1 MAAQEGFPTPIRVI
15 TDLGEAEL
23 ERDSILTVGIF
34 DGVHLGHRYLIE
46 GMVKRAREKSL
57 LAGAVTFDPHPHE
70 ILFPHEPI
78 VYLNTLEERISLL
91 GALGLDFL
99 VVISFTPQ
107 VACTTAEAFIRSLHD
122 HLRLREIRVGQGFVF
137 GYRREGD
144 VSQLKVL
151 GSRLGFQV
159 HLVEPLRV
167 RGAPVSS
174 SKIRALISEGRIEEA
189 AEFLGR
195 YPTVMGRVIVGAGRG
210 KGLGFPTANLEVP
223 EKRVI
228 PADGVYAV
236 RVQWGVENHPAVANV
251 GIRPTFGEEKRL
263 VEVHILDFEGDL
275 YGEELRLE
283 FIERLRPERR
293 FPSVEELVSQMH
305 LDVSQAR
312 KILGQGRN
320 PMAGV
325 RRYEEVEHTADAAIR
340 AYGRDLPELFAN
352 AAYGMFDLLAD
363 VEKLRPTMERKVS
376 LEAPDLETLLVDWLS
391 ELLYLREAH
400 GEVYREFEISALS
413 PKELRAVIRGGKRF
427 VPRMDIKAVTYHDLK
442 IEKRE
447 EGYVATIVFDV

>member
-1 MAAQEGFPTPIRVI
+1 MAAQEGFPTSMRVI
-15 TDLGEAEL
+15 TDLGKAEL
-23 ERDSILTVGIF
+23 ERDSLFTVGIF

-46 GMVKRAREKSL
+46 GMVKRAREKAL

-78 VYLNTLEERISLL
+78 LYLNTLEERVWLL
-91 GALGLDFL
+91 GVLGLDFL
-99 VVISFTPQ
+99 VVIPFTPQ
-107 VACTTAEAFIRSLHD
+107 VACTTAEAFIRSLHG
-122 HLRLREIRVGQGFVF
+122 HLRPREIWVGQGFVF

-151 GSRLGFQV
+151 GSRLGFEV

-167 RGAPVSS
+167 RGEPVSS

-195 YPTVMGRVIVGAGRG
+195 YLTVTGWVTVGAGRG
-210 KGLGFPTANLEVP
+210 KELGFPTANLEVA

-236 RVQWGVENHPAVANV
+236 RIQWGAENHPAVANV
-251 GIRPTFGEEKRL
+251 GTRPTFGEGKRL
-263 VEVHILDFEGDL
+263 VEAHILDFEGDL

-293 FPSVEELVSQMH
+293 FASVEELVSQMH

-312 KILGQGRN
+312 KIL
-320 PMAGV
+320 MAGPEA

-340 AYGRDLPELFAN
+340 AFGRDLPELFAN

-363 VEKLRPTMERKVS
+363 TEKLHPTMEREVS
-376 LEAPDLETLLVDWLS
+376 LEASDLEALLVDWLG

-400 GEVYREFEISALS
+400 GEVYKEFEISTLS
-413 PKELRAVIRGGKRF
+413 PTELRAVAKGGKRF

-442 IEKRE
+442 IEKTK
-447 EGYVATIVFDV
+447 EGYVVTIVFDV

>member
-1 MAAQEGFPTPIRVI
+1 MIVI
-15 TDLGEAEL
+15 TDLGQAEL

-46 GMVKRAREKSL
+46 GMVERAREKAL

-78 VYLNTLEERISLL
+78 SYLNTLEERIRLL

-99 VVISFTPQ
+99 VVIPFTPQ
-107 VACTTAEAFIRSLHD
+107 VACTTAEAFIRALHD
-122 HLRLREIRVGQGFVF
+122 HLRPREIWVGQGFVF

-144 VSQLKVL
+144 VSQLRIW
-151 GSRLGFQV
+151 GSQLGFQV

-167 RGAPVSS
+167 RGEPVSS
-174 SKIRALISEGRIEEA
+174 SKIRALISQGRVEEA

-195 YPTVMGRVIVGAGRG
+195 YPTVRGRVVVGAGRG
-210 KGLGFPTANLEVP
+210 KELGFPTANLEAP

-236 RVQWGVENHPAVANV
+236 RVQWGAENRPAVANV
-251 GIRPTFGEEKRL
+251 GTRPTFGEGKRL
-263 VEVHILDFEGDL
+263 VEAHILDFEGDL

-293 FPSVEELVSQMH
+293 FASVEELVSQMH
-305 LDVSQAR
+305 LDVSRAR
-312 KILGQGRN
+312 KILDQRRDLV
-320 PMAGV
+320 AGPET

-363 VEKLRPTMERKVS
+363 MQKLHPTIEREVS
-376 LEAPDLETLLVDWLS
+376 LEASDLEALLVDWLG
-391 ELLYLREAH
+391 ELLYLREVH
-400 GEVYREFEISALS
+400 GEVYKEFEITTLS
-413 PKELRAVIRGGKRF
+413 PTKLRAVAKGGKRF
-427 VPRMDIKAVTYHDLK
+427 APRMNIKAVTYHDLK
-442 IEKRE
+442 IEKTE
-447 EGYVATIVFDV
+447 EGYVTTIVFDV

>member
-1 MAAQEGFPTPIRVI
+1 MRVI
-15 TDLGEAEL
+15 TDLGEAAL

-46 GMVKRAREKSL
+46 GMVKRAREKAL

-78 VYLNTLEERISLL
+78 LYLNTLEERIGLL

-99 VVISFTPQ
+99 VVISFTPE
-107 VACTTAEAFIRSLHD
+107 VACTTAGAFIRPLHD
-122 HLRLREIRVGQGFVF
+122 HLRLREIWVGQGFVF

-144 VSQLKVL
+144 VSQLRVL
-151 GSRLGFQV
+151 GSQLGFEV

-167 RGAPVSS
+167 RGEPVSS
-174 SKIRALISEGRIEEA
+174 SKIRALISQGRIEEA

-195 YPTVMGRVIVGAGRG
+195 YPTVTGQVIVGAGRG
-210 KGLGFPTANLEVP
+210 KKLGFPTANLEVL

-236 RVQWGVENHPAVANV
+236 RVQWGAENHPAVANV
-251 GIRPTFGEEKRL
+251 GTRPTFGEGKRL
-263 VEVHILDFEGDL
+263 VEAHILDFEGDL
-275 YGEELRLE
+275 YGGELRLE
-283 FIERLRPERR
+283 FIERLRTEKR
-293 FPSVEELVSQMH
+293 FPSVEALVSQMH
-305 LDVSQAR
+305 LDVSRAR
-312 KILGQGRN
+312 EILGQRRN
-320 PMAGV
+320 PMAAPEEG
-325 RRYEEVEHTADAAIR
+325 RYEEVEHTADAAIR

-363 VEKLRPTMERKVS
+363 MERLHPTIEREIS
-376 LEAPDLETLLVDWLS
+376 LEAPDLETLLVDWLG

-400 GEVYREFEISALS
+400 GEVYEEFEISTLS
-413 PKELRAVIRGGKRF
+413 PTELRAVARGGKRF
-427 VPRMDIKAVTYHDLK
+427 VPRMNIKAVTYHDLK
-442 IEKRE
+442 IEE
-447 EGYVATIVFDV
+447 TGEGYAVNIVFDV

>member
-1 MAAQEGFPTPIRVI
+1 MIVI
-15 TDLGEAEL
+15 TDLGQAEL

-46 GMVKRAREKSL
+46 GMVERAREKAL

-78 VYLNTLEERISLL
+78 SYLNTLEERIRLL

-99 VVISFTPQ
+99 VVIPFTPQ
-107 VACTTAEAFIRSLHD
+107 VACTTAEAFIRALHD
-122 HLRLREIRVGQGFVF
+122 HLRPREIWVGQGFVF

-144 VSQLKVL
+144 VSQLRIW
-151 GSRLGFQV
+151 GSQLGFQV

-167 RGAPVSS
+167 RGEPVSS
-174 SKIRALISEGRIEEA
+174 SKIRALISQGRVEEA

-195 YPTVMGRVIVGAGRG
+195 YPTVRGRVVVGAGRG
-210 KGLGFPTANLEVP
+210 KELGFPTANLEAP

-236 RVQWGVENHPAVANV
+236 RVQWGAENRPAVANV
-251 GIRPTFGEEKRL
+251 GTRPTFGEGKRL
-263 VEVHILDFEGDL
+263 VEAHILDFEGDL

-293 FPSVEELVSQMH
+293 FASVEELVSQMH
-305 LDVSQAR
+305 LDVSRAR
-312 KILGQGRN
+312 KILDQRRDLV
-320 PMAGV
+320 AGPET

-363 VEKLRPTMERKVS
+363 MQKLHPTIEREVS
-376 LEAPDLETLLVDWLS
+376 LEASDLEALLVDWLG
-391 ELLYLREAH
+391 ELLYLREVH
-400 GEVYREFEISALS
+400 GEVYKEFEITTLS
-413 PKELRAVIRGGKRF
+413 PTKLRAVAKGGKRF
-427 VPRMDIKAVTYHDLK
+427 APRMNIKAVTYHGLK
-442 IEKRE
+442 IEKTE
-447 EGYVATIVFDV
+447 EGYVTTIVFDV